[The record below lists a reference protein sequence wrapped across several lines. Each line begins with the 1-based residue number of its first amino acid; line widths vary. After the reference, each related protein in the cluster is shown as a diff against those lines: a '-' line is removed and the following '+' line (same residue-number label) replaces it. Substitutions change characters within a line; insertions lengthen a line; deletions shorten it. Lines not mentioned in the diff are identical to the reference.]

1 MFSRMQQL
9 NLLTRF
15 FAAEIFTFNVGALP
29 DAEKELDAHDLA
41 LHSHNIIYRLG
52 EDVRSL
58 VNEKLPPIYV
68 EEVVGKSVFKNYH
81 N

>member
-1 MFSRMQQL
+1 M
-9 NLLTRF
+9 
-15 FAAEIFTFNVGALP
+15 GALP
-29 DAEKELDAHDLA
+29 DAEKELNAHDLA

-68 EEVVGKSVFKNYH
+68 EEVVGKSADQSFKFTTTNLVIRKG
-81 N
+81 

>member
-1 MFSRMQQL
+1 M
-9 NLLTRF
+9 
-15 FAAEIFTFNVGALP
+15 GALP

-41 LHSHNIIYRLG
+41 LHAHNIIYRLG

-58 VNEKLPPIYV
+58 VNEKLPPTYV
-68 EEVVGKSVFKNYH
+68 EEVVGKSASQINR